1 MVYNYSEDLKVAKE
15 AAEKASEI
23 IRNYSTS
30 ESFSV
35 RLKGKND
42 LVTEADV
49 ASEKEI
55 ISTIKKAFSCLLY
68 FYCFV
73 GRWCSKSW
81 ID

>member
-55 ISTIKKAFSCLLY
+55 ISTIKKALY